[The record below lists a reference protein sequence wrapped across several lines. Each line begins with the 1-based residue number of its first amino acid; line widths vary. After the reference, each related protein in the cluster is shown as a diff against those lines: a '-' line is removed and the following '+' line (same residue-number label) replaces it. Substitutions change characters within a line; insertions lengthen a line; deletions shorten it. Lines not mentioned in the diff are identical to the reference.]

1 MLWVVILVDVETG
14 NSGVGISVLKNPNSH
29 WLFWLKL
36 DLTGTNFVL
45 VNKKGSCKRNICE
58 CDKAFASNLKANE
71 NLWLFQ
77 NSQYSGFDQR
87 ANCLARISTPGGG
100 GGHVEECCGEYPN
113 RWGGDESFWAFLN
126 VFSDFH
132 TSEG

>member
-1 MLWVVILVDVETG
+1 MRTG
-14 NSGVGISVLKNPNSH
+14 NSGISRTEKIYIH
-29 WLFWLKL
+29 GDCL
-36 DLTGTNFVL
+36 DLTATKNDL

-113 RWGGDESFWAFLN
+113 R
-126 VFSDFH
+126 
-132 TSEG
+132 